1 MAIPVKRVVQPICV
15 RRRAG
20 RANRSA
26 RSPLPSRS
34 LASASSGAVAAPL
47 GIVAYLTSAV
57 QRRVVAA
64 AMEDVGDFH
73 RLADDSVGDHSTPL
87 KRDTAQAGRQVVA
100 RAPSMRQE
108 SAAG

>member
-1 MAIPVKRVVQPICV
+1 MCPTASGSSKLVCTIPP
-15 RRRAG
+15 A
-20 RANRSA
+20 
-26 RSPLPSRS
+26 LS
-34 LASASSGAVAAPL
+34 LSASASSGAVAAPL

-64 AMEDVGDFH
+64 AMEEVGDFH

-87 KRDTAQAGRQVVA
+87 KRDTAQAGREVVA
-100 RAPSMRQE
+100 RAPSVRQE